1 MELDH
6 RVVNELAMAVL
17 RDKVNVPDLMLKRAI
32 ATPRTVQLLMEA
44 GANGAFG
51 VPAASRVGPER
62 LSGPGDAT
70 VRPRDLEESV
80 LGFLSK
86 ANFVMKVLVQ
96 EVNITIT

>member
-1 MELDH
+1 
-6 RVVNELAMAVL
+6 
-17 RDKVNVPDLMLKRAI
+17 
-32 ATPRTVQLLMEA
+32 MEA

-96 EVNITIT
+96 EVGLTLFHHIIVVLFCLHDKYKRKLK

>member
-1 MELDH
+1 
-6 RVVNELAMAVL
+6 
-17 RDKVNVPDLMLKRAI
+17 
-32 ATPRTVQLLMEA
+32 MEA

-51 VPAASRVGPER
+51 VPAASRVDPER

-96 EVNITIT
+96 EVGLTLFNHITGGFFPFMTNTSASSNRVQAS